1 MSPGTGPLPPISQ
14 RLALA
19 MQHHQAGRLA
29 DAEALYRGILQE
41 SPQHPHALHLLGVLA
56 HQAGRPRDAIDLIN
70 RALAVHGPHPVFY
83 SNLGAIHLA
92 LGLLPETVAYCREAV
107 RLQPNLADAHNN
119 LGLAL
124 LRQGQYDEA
133 EAALR
138 AALRVNRGHLD
149 ARCNLGAILHRQGR
163 LNEALALLQETVR
176 LAPNFAQAR
185 NDLGGALLACG
196 QPEPAIEHLQEA
208 VRLRPDF
215 AEAQSNLGLAFRELG
230 RIDEA
235 VRCFRGAMR
244 LNPAYPGAHN
254 NLGYTLEFQG
264 QVEEARAEFR
274 EALRLD
280 PNNARA
286 LASLSGLAAA
296 GHYQLSDEE
305 LSRIRSLLTRNDLPA
320 DDLGRLHFAL
330 ARVHDKAGDYDKAF
344 VHYRQGNDFRK
355 EYVRRRGA
363 AFDPEA
369 QRRAVDRLI
378 AAFTPAY
385 FERVRSFGAD
395 GELPI
400 FVVGM
405 MRSGT
410 SLAEQILASHPDV
423 YGAGELRDID
433 LLVNALPQHLGA
445 AEGYPDCLARLDAA
459 AARGLAEGHLKR
471 LRERGGAAAA
481 RVVDKAPFN
490 FLHLGVIATLFPKAR
505 IIHCRRDPVDTCLS
519 CYFQNFG
526 EPLGFSLDLRH
537 LGLYYREYERLIAH
551 WAAVLPV
558 RVFDLCYEE
567 LTADQE
573 AVSRR
578 MVAFCGL
585 DWDDRCLRFHETR
598 RPVRTAS
605 TLQVRRP
612 MYRSAVGRWKRYEAH
627 LGPLLEALG
636 DRGTPGQ

>member
-1 MSPGTGPLPPISQ
+1 
-14 RLALA
+14 

-29 DAEALYRGILQE
+29 EAEALYRGILHE
-41 SPQHPHALHLLGVLA
+41 APQHPHALHLLGVLA
-56 HQAGRPRDAIDLIN
+56 HQAGRPRDALDLIH

-83 SNLGAIHLA
+83 SNLAAVHLA
-92 LGLLPETVAYCREAV
+92 LGQLPETVASCREAL
-107 RLQPNLADAHNN
+107 RLQPNLTDAHNN
-119 LGLAL
+119 LGVAL

-133 EAALR
+133 ATSFR
-138 AALRVNRGHLD
+138 AALRSQPGHLD
-149 ARCNLGAILHRQGR
+149 ARCNLGAVLHRQGR
-163 LNEALALLQETVR
+163 LAEALALLQETVR
-176 LAPNFAQAR
+176 LAPGFPQAR
-185 NDLGGALLACG
+185 NDLGGVLLALN
-196 QPEPAIEHLQEA
+196 QVETAIGHLREA

-215 AEAQSNLGLAFRELG
+215 AEAHSNLGLALRELG

-235 VRCFRGAMR
+235 TTCFRESSR
-244 LNPAYPGAHN
+244 LNPTYVGAHN

-264 QVEEARAEFR
+264 RVEEARDEFR

-280 PNNARA
+280 PYNARA
-286 LASLSGLAAA
+286 LASLTGLAVA
-296 GHYQLSDEE
+296 GHYQLADDE
-305 LSRIRSLLTRNDLPA
+305 LARIRALAARTDLPL

-330 ARVHDKAGDYDKAF
+330 ARLDDKAGDYDAAF
-344 VHYRQGNDFRK
+344 EHYRQGNELRK
-355 EYVRRRGA
+355 EYVRHRGA

-369 QRRAVDRLI
+369 QRRNTGALI
-378 AAFTPAY
+378 DAFTPAY
-385 FERVRSFGAD
+385 FERVRSFGVD
-395 GELPI
+395 SELPV

-410 SLAEQILASHPDV
+410 SLAEQILASHPRV
-423 YGAGELRDID
+423 HGAGELRDID
-433 LLVNALPQHLGA
+433 LLVNGLPRRPGTT
-445 AEGYPDCLARLDAA
+445 EDYPACLARLDATT
-459 AARGLAEGHLKR
+459 ARALADDHLRR
-471 LRERGGAAAA
+471 LRQLGGEAA

-490 FLHLGVIATLFPKAR
+490 FLHLGVIATLFPRAR

-526 EPLGFSLDLRH
+526 EPLAFSLDLRH
-537 LGLYYREYERLIAH
+537 LGLYYREYERLMDH
-551 WAAVLPV
+551 WARVLPV
-558 RVFDLCYEE
+558 PVFELRYEE

-578 MVAFCGL
+578 LVEFCGL
-585 DWDDRCLRFHETR
+585 DWDERCLRFHDTR

-636 DRGTPGQ
+636 DR

>member
-1 MSPGTGPLPPISQ
+1 MSSGPGPQPPIAQ

-19 MQHHQAGRLA
+19 VQHHQAGRWA
-29 DAEALYRGILQE
+29 EAEALYRGILQE
-41 SPQHPHALHLLGVLA
+41 APQHPHALHLLGVLA
-56 HQAGRPRDAIDLIN
+56 HQAGRHQDALDLIN

-83 SNLGAIHLA
+83 SNLGAVHLA
-92 LGLLPETVAYCREAV
+92 LGQLPQTVASCREAI
-107 RLQPNLADAHNN
+107 RLQPNLPDAHNN
-119 LGLAL
+119 LGVAL
-124 LRQGQYDEA
+124 MRQGQYD
-133 EAALR
+133 AAAVAFR
-138 AALRVNRGHLD
+138 AALRLNPRHLD

-163 LNEALALLQETVR
+163 LAEALPLLEETVR

-185 NDLGGALLACG
+185 NDLGGVYLAYN
-196 QPEPAIEHLQEA
+196 QVEAAIEHFREA

-215 AEAQSNLGLAFRELG
+215 AEAHSNLGLALRETG

-235 VRCFRGAMR
+235 TRCFREAAR
-244 LNPAYPGAHN
+244 LNPAYAGAHN
-254 NLGYTLEFQG
+254 NLAYTLEFQG
-264 QVEEARAEFR
+264 RVAEARAEFL

-286 LASLSGLAAA
+286 LAALTGLAVA
-296 GHYQLSDEE
+296 GHYQLSDDE
-305 LSRIRSLLTRNDLPA
+305 LGRIRALAARKDLPL

-330 ARVHDKAGDYDKAF
+330 ARMHDKAGEHDAAF
-344 VHYRQGNDFRK
+344 GHYRQGNELRK
-355 EYVRRRGA
+355 HYVRARGA
-363 AFDPEA
+363 AFDPDA
-369 QRRAVDRLI
+369 QRRYVDALVGT
-378 AAFTPAY
+378 FTPAY
-385 FERVRSFGAD
+385 FGLVKPFGAD
-395 GELPI
+395 SELPV

-410 SLAEQILASHPDV
+410 SLAEQILASHPLV
-423 YGAGELRDID
+423 HGAGELRDID
-433 LLVNALPQHLGA
+433 LLAVGLPQRLGT
-445 AEGYPDCLARLDAA
+445 AEGYPACAERLDAA
-459 AARGLAEGHLKR
+459 TARALAEDHLRK
-471 LRERGGAAAA
+471 LGELGGGAV

-490 FLHLGVIATLFPKAR
+490 FLHLGFIATLFPKAR

-526 EPLGFSLDLRH
+526 EPLAFSLDLRH
-537 LGLYYREYERLIAH
+537 LGLYYREYERLMAH
-551 WAAVLPV
+551 WARVLPLPL
-558 RVFDLCYEE
+558 FELQYEE

-578 MVAFCGL
+578 LVDFCGL
-585 DWDDRCLRFHETR
+585 EWDERCLRFHETR

-636 DRGTPGQ
+636 DR